1 MTKEFYH
8 SYYALWMSLNV
19 TDLFR
24 QAKYSHYSY
33 KKVIEFSI
41 EINNEGI
48 LECKK
53 QLLDISNIIYKLVK
67 FDVFWVPWKITD
79 LKWSILYNKEYH
91 TLLCLVYIFFVE
103 NARL

>member
-1 MTKEFYH
+1 
-8 SYYALWMSLNV
+8 MSLNV

-67 FDVFWVPWKITD
+67 FDVF
-79 LKWSILYNKEYH
+79 
-91 TLLCLVYIFFVE
+91 
-103 NARL
+103 